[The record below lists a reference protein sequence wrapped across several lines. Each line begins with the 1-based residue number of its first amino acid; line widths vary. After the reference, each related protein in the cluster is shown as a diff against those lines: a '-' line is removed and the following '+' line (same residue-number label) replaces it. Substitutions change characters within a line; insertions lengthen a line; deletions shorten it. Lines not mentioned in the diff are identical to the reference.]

1 MEPLL
6 QPLRTA
12 QLLDRAVHLFRRH
25 FLFFVLL
32 CLPAVV
38 FVAGTGELVRHAFSV
53 IYRQRSVQIFFAWI
67 FQVVAYAA
75 AFGCISAPVVLGLRG
90 IESTEPYSVMGCYR
104 AASVHWLRIVGIQIL
119 VALRLIGIFFVMV
132 VAPTIALGFALKHYP
147 RFISAFATSR
157 LVLGFIVI
165 LFVAVAMVWMV
176 HSFAKHAF
184 ASACCVV
191 ENSGIWA
198 SLKRSRQLTKRARSR
213 VWTMFF
219 FALCLFI
226 PLSSAAEL
234 PAALAGDW
242 TAHHKTLYESWT
254 LLASMFA
261 MAISAPIVVIGS
273 TLLYY
278 DQRVRREAFDVQAL
292 IQATETHNATHATA
306 QAASPDALEVQTSSI
321 ETAEPVS
328 AEKPDESPGAMAATS
343 GS

>member
-1 MEPLL
+1 MSHTI
-6 QPLRTA
+6 LR
-12 QLLDRAVHLFRRH
+12 R
-25 FLFFVLL
+25 
-32 CLPAVV
+32 
-38 FVAGTGELVRHAFSV
+38 
-53 IYRQRSVQIFFAWI
+53 
-67 FQVVAYAA
+67 
-75 AFGCISAPVVLGLRG
+75 
-90 IESTEPYSVMGCYR
+90 
-104 AASVHWLRIVGIQIL
+104 
-119 VALRLIGIFFVMV
+119 
-132 VAPTIALGFALKHYP
+132 
-147 RFISAFATSR
+147 
-157 LVLGFIVI
+157 IVI

-213 VWTMFF
+213 VWTMLF

-261 MAISAPIVVIGS
+261 MAISAPNVVIGS